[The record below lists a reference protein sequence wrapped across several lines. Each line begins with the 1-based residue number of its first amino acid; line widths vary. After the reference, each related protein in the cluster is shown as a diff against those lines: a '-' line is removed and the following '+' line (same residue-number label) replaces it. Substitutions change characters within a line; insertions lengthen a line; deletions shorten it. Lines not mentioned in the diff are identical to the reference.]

1 VLSYQHSFHAGN
13 HADVLKHLTLVAVLE
28 RLNIKA
34 KPYFFLDTH
43 AGDGIYDLNS
53 KQALQNAE
61 AKTGVLKFDFSAQ
74 EIEEKD
80 KTGESVSE
88 LLDTYL
94 NIINKY
100 AADEEYPGSPLV
112 AAALLRKGD
121 NAFAAEL
128 HPQAFESLKNNCRRT
143 AIKAQHRDG
152 YEMMNAVLPP
162 TPNRGAVLID
172 PPYEQAS
179 EYDQVADAVFKAV
192 KRWPIGIYMIWY
204 PLLSDTRE
212 DRKTGEIVNNPKAAL
227 SAKMLSQF
235 SGLDVKSVLNI
246 QFCSVKPSVA
256 VGMYGSGMCIINP
269 PWQLENDLKDIL
281 AIIQKQLSG
290 DNNQLSKVEWL
301 KTE

>member
-1 VLSYQHSFHAGN
+1 MLSYQHSFHAGN

-28 RLNIKA
+28 RLNIKS

-43 AGDGIYDLNS
+43 AGDGLYELSS
-53 KQALQNAE
+53 KQALQNEE
-61 AKTGVLKFDFSAQ
+61 AKTGVLKFDLGTQ
-74 EIEEKD
+74 VGEEND
-80 KTGESVSE
+80 KTTADIPAFVDS
-88 LLDTYL
+88 YL

-100 AADEEYPGSPLV
+100 IVDGQYPGSPLV
-112 AAALLRKGD
+112 ASALLRKGD

-128 HPQAFESLKNNCRRT
+128 HPQAFESLKNNCRLT

-172 PPYEQAS
+172 PPYEQPS
-179 EYDQVADAVFKAV
+179 EYEQVVNAVFKAV

-227 SAKMLSQF
+227 SEKMLSQF

-246 QFCSVKPSVA
+246 QFCSVTPSA
-256 VGMYGSGMCIINP
+256 AIGMYGSGMCIINP

-290 DNNQLSKVEWL
+290 DNNQLSNVEWL
-301 KTE
+301 KIE

>member
-61 AKTGVLKFDFSAQ
+61 AKTGVLKFDLSSQ

-192 KRWPIGIYMIWY
+192 KRWPIGIYMVWY

-212 DRKTGEIVNNPKAAL
+212 DRKTGEIVSNPKAAL
-227 SAKMLSQF
+227 SDKMLSQL

-246 QFCSVKPSVA
+246 QFCSVKPSA
-256 VGMYGSGMCIINP
+256 TVGMYGSGMCIINP

-281 AIIQKQLSG
+281 AIIQEQLSG